1 MHALHSLHTI
11 PCFPTRG
18 FCDIPFIV
26 RKSNSS
32 NTKETVRMQYI
43 GKALATA
50 AVGAM
55 LTASGAQAAGEI
67 KIGVLYPTSGGGAI
81 YGVPAMEGHNMAV
94 EEVNAA
100 GGVGG
105 KMLKTFARDSKLNP
119 SAAAA
124 AAKELITK
132 DGVDVLIGGLSSA
145 VGLAISEVAKQE
157 GVVYIAT
164 IPKTIQMTTTK
175 LHKHVFRT
183 ASHTDFEGDAIAQLV
198 KKLGGKK
205 VCDIQLDYAY
215 GHDLAAGIER
225 GLARHAPDVKKV
237 IDLRAK
243 LGATDY
249 NAQITQIIGT
259 GCDIVTS
266 GLWGSHFV
274 NFAQQAKPFGLFDN
288 VKYITGG
295 EIASHEITGKMG
307 DDYPNNVWSNAYE
320 LWYDD
325 SSPGH
330 ADFHAKLSKR
340 SGTKETAMWPV
351 LAYIGVKFIAAGVDK
366 AGSADADALAN
377 ALEGMTLDT
386 PVGPRTIDPDTHQ
399 ANTGQVW
406 GPLVNKEG
414 FAYRVMD
421 PITYIPAEIK

>member
-1 MHALHSLHTI
+1 MRKTI
-11 PCFPTRG
+11 TF
-18 FCDIPFIV
+18 
-26 RKSNSS
+26 
-32 NTKETVRMQYI
+32 
-43 GKALATA
+43 A
-50 AVGAM
+50 AVAAATLM
-55 LTASGAQAAGEI
+55 ASQAYAADL

-81 YGVPAMEGHNMAV
+81 YGVPAMVGHDMAV
-94 EEVNAA
+94 EEINAA
-100 GGVGG
+100 GGINGM
-105 KMLKTFARDSKLNP
+105 MLKTFARDSKLNP

-198 KKLGGKK
+198 KQLGGKQ

-215 GHDLAAGIER
+215 GHDLAAGIES

-249 NAQITQIIGT
+249 NAQITQILGA

-274 NFAQQAKPFGLFDN
+274 NFAQQAGPFGLFDR

-307 DDYPNNVWSNAYE
+307 ADYPNNVWSNAYE
-320 LWYDD
+320 LWYDN
-325 SSPGH
+325 SSPNH
-330 ADFHAKLSKR
+330 AEFHDKLSKR

-366 AGSADADALAN
+366 AGSADADALAG

-386 PVGPRTIDPDTHQ
+386 PVGPRTIDPETHQ
-399 ANTGQVW
+399 ANTGQYW

-421 PITYIPAEIK
+421 PVVYIPAEIK